1 MATIHKVVAYITFER
16 RLLVFEHVGIP
27 EAGVQVVQGTVE
39 EGERL
44 EDAVMR
50 EAREETGLAGLGFS
64 NHLKTERTGLGR
76 GEIPLD
82 PPFAKGGDTEE
93 TPI

>member
-1 MATIHKVVAYITFER
+1 MGLLPLMTPVMS
-16 RLLVFEHVGIP
+16 RLKM
-27 EAGVQVVQGTVE
+27 
-39 EGERL
+39 RL
-44 EDAVMR
+44 
-50 EAREETGLAGLGFS
+50 S
-64 NHLKTERTGLGR
+64 NYLKTERTGLGR